1 MAKQVINVG
10 SIANDGTGDTLRIA
24 GQKINSNFTELYDN
38 FAAAS
43 AQVSADWTATSGPA
57 AILHKPDL
65 ALVATSGSYNDLSNK
80 PTIFSGNY
88 ADLSNKPRLSLSAT
102 SGSYND
108 LINLPVLFSG
118 SYSDLTNKPTLFSGS
133 YADLTNTPTIPT
145 STSQLSN
152 NSGFITSSSL
162 IWGNITGKPIFATVA
177 TSGSYADLTNKPN
190 IPSAYTLPTASNSV
204 LGGVKVDGTTITI
217 NGSGVISS
225 TGGGGQYLP
234 GNATGF
240 LYNNGS
246 GTLSWASATN
256 STDRLTNGSY
266 STVLGSDGILTFSN
280 GARIDPTGND
290 LCIYPPTTSPGND
303 TPKSVAL
310 ISHDLAQRIIVS
322 ETGIEIY
329 TSANGGTLKTWDLNI
344 DGTTQFPLY
353 KFPYGHGTSG
363 QTLTDDGSGNLAW
376 TTITPATGLQTRTTA
391 SVTTTTIA
399 NNATANASI
408 TGFKTYTLLK
418 ITTSAACWVR
428 IYTDAASRSNDSGRV
443 QGTDPLP
450 GSGVIAEVISTTAQ
464 SIVISPGTI
473 GFNNESS
480 PTTAIPVAITNL
492 SGSSAA
498 ITVAVVILQ
507 LEA

>member
-57 AILHKPDL
+57 AILHKPEL
-65 ALVATSGSYNDLSNK
+65 ALVATSGSYDDLANK

-102 SGSYND
+102 SGSYTD

-118 SYSDLTNKPTLFSGS
+118 SYSDLTNKPTFFSGS

-162 IWGNITGKPIFATVA
+162 IWGNITGKPIFAAVA
-177 TSGSYADLTNKPN
+177 TSGNYTDLINKPT
-190 IPSAYTLPTASNSV
+190 IPNAYTLPTASTTV

-225 TGGGGQYLP
+225 TGGGGTTLP

-246 GTLSWASATN
+246 GILSWTSFSQVQADWTETN
-256 STDRLTNGSY
+256 AALPSYIQHKPTIPTTLLGLGISDGTNGQVLTTNGSGTFTFT
-266 STVLGSDGILTFSN
+266 TV
-280 GARIDPTGND
+280 A
-290 LCIYPPTTSPGND
+290 TS
-303 TPKSVAL
+303 S
-310 ISHDLAQRIIVS
+310 
-322 ETGIEIY
+322 
-329 TSANGGTLKTWDLNI
+329 
-344 DGTTQFPLY
+344 
-353 KFPYGHGTSG
+353 
-363 QTLTDDGSGNLAW
+363 
-376 TTITPATGLQTRTTA
+376 GLQSRTTA

-399 NNATANASI
+399 NNTTANASI
-408 TGFKTYTLLK
+408 TGFKTYALLK

-428 IYTDAASRSNDSGRV
+428 IYTDAASRSTDSTRV

-464 SIVISPGTI
+464 SIVISPSTI
-473 GFNNESS
+473 GFNNEAS
-480 PTTAIPVAITNL
+480 PTTAIPIAITNL

>member
-1 MAKQVINVG
+1 MAKLVINVG

-38 FAAAS
+38 FASAS

-57 AILHKPDL
+57 LILNKPVL
-65 ALVATSGSYNDLSNK
+65 ATVATSGSYADLSNK

-88 ADLSNKPRLSLSAT
+88 ADLSNKPHLSLSAT

-133 YADLTNTPTIPT
+133 YADLTNTPTIPS

-162 IWGNITGKPIFATVA
+162 LWGNITGKPTFATVA
-177 TSGSYADLTNKPN
+177 ISGSYADLTNKPT

-204 LGGVKVDGTTITI
+204 LGGVKVDGSSITI
-217 NGSGVISS
+217 NGSGVISAPGA
-225 TGGGGQYLP
+225 GGGTVLP
-234 GNATGF
+234 ANATGF
-240 LYNNGS
+240 LFNNGS
-246 GTLSWASATN
+246 GTLSWGSFSQVQADWTETNAALASYIQHKPTIPTSLLNLGISDGTN
-256 STDRLTNGSY
+256 GQVLTTNGSGTFTFA
-266 STVLGSDGILTFSN
+266 TV
-280 GARIDPTGND
+280 A
-290 LCIYPPTTSPGND
+290 TS
-303 TPKSVAL
+303 S
-310 ISHDLAQRIIVS
+310 
-322 ETGIEIY
+322 
-329 TSANGGTLKTWDLNI
+329 
-344 DGTTQFPLY
+344 
-353 KFPYGHGTSG
+353 
-363 QTLTDDGSGNLAW
+363 
-376 TTITPATGLQTRTTA
+376 GLQSRTTA
-391 SVTTTTIA
+391 SATTATIA

-408 TGFKTYTLLK
+408 TGFKAYALLK

-428 IYTDAASRSNDSGRV
+428 IYTDAASRSADSTRV
-443 QGTDPLP
+443 QGVDPLP

-464 SIVISPGTI
+464 TIVISPGTI
-473 GFNNESS
+473 GFNNEAS
-480 PTTAIPVAITNL
+480 PTTTIPVAITNL

-498 ITVAVVILQ
+498 ITVAVVVLQ